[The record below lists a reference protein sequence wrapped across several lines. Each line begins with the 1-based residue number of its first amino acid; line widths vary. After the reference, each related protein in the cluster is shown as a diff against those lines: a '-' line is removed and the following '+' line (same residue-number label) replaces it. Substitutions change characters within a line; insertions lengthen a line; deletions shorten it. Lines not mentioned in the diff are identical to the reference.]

1 MTYAAEPY
9 AQFVDDL
16 LLSLTGGVSRARFTF
31 SSESTRYPL
40 APLAPILPST
50 LTLFGLADG
59 EYARFQPGRDFV
71 LTADSVVEWR
81 ATGDGSPAPD
91 AVWPDE
97 ATTFFANYDSAA
109 GVSAA
114 PLLTDR
120 NPGSVTRLLAES
132 FAREF
137 AVLSKQLESVYDAAF
152 LETSRGRDLDQL
164 VRLVG
169 IERRT
174 RSFATGSVIFSC
186 NAPATGDIPINAGT
200 RLSTGQPPLVVFETS
215 EDRTLRR
222 GDLSVD
228 VPVRAV
234 ESGPTGVV
242 PTRAISVV
250 HRPIIGIASVSNA
263 QGTTL
268 AGEDESDDA
277 LRTRASRA
285 LESAGQA
292 TRGALLG
299 SLASL
304 PGVKEKFVR
313 LEEDHLTRPG
323 VVIANVAAE
332 LTAADASRAVLLLE
346 ENRPAG
352 VRVLHNI
359 DAPPALVAAVPPNV
373 VEDPLTGPPTATVVE
388 GLYQPVVVR
397 AVILPV
403 SPSLSGAERSA
414 LQGAARAAIAALLA
428 DAGIGET
435 VVYNRLVATVM
446 ALEGVLDVA
455 VELYA
460 KPAPGAVVGARRQ
473 NFSPPST
480 LRPKLADD
488 DLIVEIASEIVAFD
502 VEVTITLT
510 DFARST
516 GNIADTLADARSEV
530 YGLLQDR
537 AGAIAGAISPSAL
550 LAQLPPTISYSV
562 TSLDYTVQYLE
573 AGLIVNEDNPTIT
586 LGELERPWVRTLN
599 TSEASG

>member
-1 MTYAAEPY
+1 M
-9 AQFVDDL
+9 
-16 LLSLTGGVSRARFTF
+16 
-31 SSESTRYPL
+31 
-40 APLAPILPST
+40 
-50 LTLFGLADG
+50 
-59 EYARFQPGRDFV
+59 
-71 LTADSVVEWR
+71 
-81 ATGDGSPAPD
+81 
-91 AVWPDE
+91 
-97 ATTFFANYDSAA
+97 
-109 GVSAA
+109 SAA

-152 LETSRGRDLDQL
+152 LETSSGRDLDQL

-200 RLSTGQPPLVVFETS
+200 RLSTAQPPLVVFETS

-222 GDLSVD
+222 GDLTVD
-228 VPVRAV
+228 VPVRAID
-234 ESGPTGVV
+234 SGPTGVV
-242 PTRAISVV
+242 PARAISVV

-285 LESAGQA
+285 LEGAGQA

-299 SLASL
+299 ALASL

-332 LTAADASRAVLLLE
+332 LTSADASRAVLLLDE
-346 ENRPAG
+346 SRPAG

-373 VEDPLTGPPTATVVE
+373 RGGPPHRPADTHRGRGPLSARRRARGDPPRSLRRSRAQSARRCRRARGARSPRSSPTPGSARRSSTTAS
-388 GLYQPVVVR
+388 
-397 AVILPV
+397 
-403 SPSLSGAERSA
+403 SPRSWRSTA
-414 LQGAARAAIAALLA
+414 CSTWRSNSTPSRRRGR
-428 DAGIGET
+428 
-435 VVYNRLVATVM
+435 
-446 ALEGVLDVA
+446 
-455 VELYA
+455 
-460 KPAPGAVVGARRQ
+460 VVGARRQ
-473 NFSPPST
+473 NFSPPGT

-488 DLIVEIASEIVAFD
+488 DLTVEIASEIVAFD
-502 VEVTITLT
+502 VEVTIVLT

-516 GNIADTLADARSEV
+516 GNVADTLADARSEV

-537 AGAIAGAISPSAL
+537 VGAIAGAITPAAL

-562 TSLDYTVQYLE
+562 SSLDYTVQYLE

-586 LGELERPWVRTLN
+586 LGELERPWVRNLHT
-599 TSEASG
+599 TEASG

>member
-16 LLSLTGGVSRARFTF
+16 LLSLTGGVSRARFSF

-40 APLAPILPST
+40 TPLAPIIPSS
-50 LTLFGLADG
+50 LTLFGLAGG

-81 ATGDGSPAPD
+81 ATGDGSPAPG

-97 ATTFFANYDSAA
+97 ATTFFANYDSAG
-109 GVSAA
+109 GVTAA

-152 LETSRGRDLDQL
+152 LETSSGRDLDQL

-200 RLSTGQPPLVVFETS
+200 RLSTAQPPLVVFETS

-222 GDLSVD
+222 GDLTVD
-228 VPVRAV
+228 VPVRAI

-250 HRPIIGIASVSNA
+250 HRPIIGIASASNA

-285 LESAGQA
+285 LENAGQA

-299 SLASL
+299 ALASL

-332 LTAADASRAVLLLE
+332 LTSADAARAVLLLDE
-346 ENRPAG
+346 SRPAG

-373 VEDPLTGPPTATVVE
+373 IDDPLTGPPTLVVVE

-397 AVILPV
+397 AVVLPI
-403 SPSLSGAERSA
+403 SPSLSGADRTA
-414 LQGAARAAIAALLA
+414 LQSTVRAAIAALLA

-435 VVYNRLVATVM
+435 VVYNRVVATVM
-446 ALEGVLDVA
+446 SIEGVLDVA
-455 VELYA
+455 VELYL
-460 KPAPGAVVGARRQ
+460 KPAAGAVVGARRQ
-473 NFSPPST
+473 NLSPPST

-502 VEVTITLT
+502 VDVTIVLT

-516 GNIADTLADARSEV
+516 GNIADTLADARADV

-537 AGAIAGAISPSAL
+537 VGEIAGPITPAAL
-550 LAQLPPTISYSV
+550 LAQLPPTITYSV

-586 LGELERPWVRTLN
+586 LGELERPWVRNLHTTE
-599 TSEASG
+599 TSG

>member
-332 LTAADASRAVLLLE
+332 LTPADASRAVLLLE

-359 DAPPALVAAVPPNV
+359 DTPPALVAAVPPNV

>member
-346 ENRPAG
+346 VNRPAG

-435 VVYNRLVATVM
+435 VVYNRLVATLM

>member
-31 SSESTRYPL
+31 SPEVTRYPIT
-40 APLAPILPST
+40 PLAPIIPST
-50 LTLFGLADG
+50 LTLFGLAGG

-81 ATGDGSPAPD
+81 ATGDGTPAPG

-97 ATTFFANYDSAA
+97 ASTFFANYDSAS

-152 LETSRGRDLDQL
+152 LQTSSGRDLDQL

-169 IERRT
+169 IDRRT

-200 RLSTGQPPLVVFETS
+200 RLSTAQPPLVVFETS

-222 GDLSVD
+222 GDLTVD
-228 VPVRAV
+228 VPVRAIA
-234 ESGPTGVV
+234 SGPSGVV
-242 PTRAISVV
+242 PARAISVV

-268 AGEDESDDA
+268 AGEDETDDA

-285 LESAGQA
+285 LENAGQA

-299 SLASL
+299 ALASL

-332 LTAADASRAVLLLE
+332 LTSADASRAVLLLDQS
-346 ENRPAG
+346 RPAG

-373 VEDPLTGPPTATVVE
+373 VDDPLTGPPTLTVVE

-397 AVILPV
+397 AVVLPI
-403 SPSLSGAERSA
+403 SPSLSGADRTA
-414 LQGAARAAIAALLA
+414 LQSAVRAAIAALLA

-435 VVYNRLVATVM
+435 VVYNRVVATVM
-446 ALEGVLDVA
+446 SIDGVLDVA
-455 VELYA
+455 VELYL

-473 NFSPPST
+473 NLSPPST

-502 VEVTITLT
+502 IDVTIVLT

-516 GNIADTLADARSEV
+516 GNVADTLADARSDV

-537 AGAIAGAISPSAL
+537 VGEIAGAITPAAL
-550 LAQLPPTISYSV
+550 LAQLPPTITYSV

-586 LGELERPWVRTLN
+586 LGELERPWVRNLHT
-599 TSEASG
+599 TEASG

>member
-516 GNIADTLADARSEV
+516 GNIADTLADAKSEV

>member
-332 LTAADASRAVLLLE
+332 LTPADASRAVLLLE

-516 GNIADTLADARSEV
+516 GNIADTLADAKSEV

>member
-332 LTAADASRAVLLLE
+332 LTPADASRAVLLLE

>member
-1 MTYAAEPY
+1 M
-9 AQFVDDL
+9 
-16 LLSLTGGVSRARFTF
+16 
-31 SSESTRYPL
+31 
-40 APLAPILPST
+40 
-50 LTLFGLADG
+50 
-59 EYARFQPGRDFV
+59 
-71 LTADSVVEWR
+71 
-81 ATGDGSPAPD
+81 
-91 AVWPDE
+91 
-97 ATTFFANYDSAA
+97 
-109 GVSAA
+109 
-114 PLLTDR
+114 
-120 NPGSVTRLLAES
+120 
-132 FAREF
+132 
-137 AVLSKQLESVYDAAF
+137 
-152 LETSRGRDLDQL
+152 
-164 VRLVG
+164 
-169 IERRT
+169 
-174 RSFATGSVIFSC
+174 
-186 NAPATGDIPINAGT
+186 
-200 RLSTGQPPLVVFETS
+200 
-215 EDRTLRR
+215 
-222 GDLSVD
+222 
-228 VPVRAV
+228 
-234 ESGPTGVV
+234 
-242 PTRAISVV
+242 
-250 HRPIIGIASVSNA
+250 
-263 QGTTL
+263 
-268 AGEDESDDA
+268 
-277 LRTRASRA
+277 
-285 LESAGQA
+285 
-292 TRGALLG
+292 
-299 SLASL
+299 
-304 PGVKEKFVR
+304 
-313 LEEDHLTRPG
+313 
-323 VVIANVAAE
+323 
-332 LTAADASRAVLLLE
+332 
-346 ENRPAG
+346 
-352 VRVLHNI
+352 
-359 DAPPALVAAVPPNV
+359 

>member
-31 SSESTRYPL
+31 SSVNTRYPL
-40 APLAPILPST
+40 APLVPIVPST
-50 LTLFGLADG
+50 LTLFGLSDG
-59 EYARFQPGRDFV
+59 TYARFQPGRDFV
-71 LTADSVVEWR
+71 LTADAVVEWR
-81 ATGDGSPAPD
+81 ATADGSPAPD
-91 AVWPDE
+91 ASWPDE
-97 ATTFFANYDSAA
+97 ATTFFANYDTAIGT
-109 GVSAA
+109 GVA

-120 NPGSVTRLLAES
+120 NPGSVTRLIAES

-137 AVLSKQLESVYDAAF
+137 AVLSRQLESVYDAAF
-152 LETSRGRDLDQL
+152 LDTSSGRDLDQL

-174 RSFATGSVIFSC
+174 RSFATGSVIFSG

-200 RLSTGQPPLVVFETS
+200 RLSTSQPPLVVFETS
-215 EDRTLRR
+215 EDRTLRL
-222 GDLSVD
+222 GDLTVD
-228 VPVRAV
+228 VPVRAI
-234 ESGPTGVV
+234 EAGPTGVV
-242 PTRAISVV
+242 PARAISVV
-250 HRPIIGIASVSNA
+250 HRPIIGIASASNA

-277 LRTRASRA
+277 LRARASRA
-285 LESAGQA
+285 LEGAGQA

-299 SLASL
+299 ALASL

-332 LTAADASRAVLLLE
+332 LTSADASRAVLLLDE
-346 ENRPAG
+346 SRPAG

-373 VEDPLTGPPTATVVE
+373 IDDPLTGPPTLTVVE
-388 GLYQPVVVR
+388 GLYQPIIVR
-397 AVILPV
+397 AVVLPV
-403 SPSLSGAERSA
+403 SPSLGGAERTA
-414 LQGAARAAIAALLA
+414 LQSACRTAIVTLLA

-435 VVYNRLVATVM
+435 VVYNKLVATIM
-446 ALEGVLDVA
+446 ALDGVLDVA
-455 VELYA
+455 LELYA

-473 NFSPPST
+473 NLSPPGT
-480 LRPKLADD
+480 LRPKLAAD

-502 VEVTITLT
+502 VEVTLVLT
-510 DFARST
+510 DFAKLT
-516 GNIADTLADARSEV
+516 GNVADTLADARAEV

-537 AGAIAGAISPSAL
+537 VGSLATPVTPSAL

-573 AGLIVNEDNPTIT
+573 AGLIVNDANPTIT
-586 LGELERPWVRTLN
+586 LGELERSWVRNLHT
-599 TSEASG
+599 TEASG